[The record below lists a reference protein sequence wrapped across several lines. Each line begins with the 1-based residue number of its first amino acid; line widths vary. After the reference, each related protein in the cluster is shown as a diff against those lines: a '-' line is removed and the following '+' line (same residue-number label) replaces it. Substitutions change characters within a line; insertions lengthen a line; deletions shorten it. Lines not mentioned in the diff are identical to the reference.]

1 MIYRASA
8 VPSTIYIYC
17 ARDMPCCCCSVAQSC
32 PTLRNPMDCRVPDF
46 PVLHH
51 LLELVQLMSTESV
64 MPSNHLILCC
74 FLLLLPSIF
83 PSIRVISNESLLP
96 IKWPKYMLVENSNV
110 TKNERKRQS
119 KKFHGKMMMIFKKK
133 IY

>member
-74 FLLLLPSIF
+74 FLLLLPLIF
-83 PSIRVISNESLLP
+83 PSIRIFSNQSAFPISCPKYWSFSFSPSNEYSGLISFQIDWFDMPNL
-96 IKWPKYMLVENSNV
+96 I
-110 TKNERKRQS
+110 
-119 KKFHGKMMMIFKKK
+119 
-133 IY
+133 